1 MNAERTDR
9 RLAAILAAD
18 VAGYSLQMGLDE
30 EGTLARLKA
39 VRKALIDPA
48 LAGHRGRIFKT
59 TGDGILVEFASAI
72 DAVRGAVDIQRALAK
87 QNAPLQKS
95 QRIEFR
101 IGIHVGDIIVDDND
115 MFGDVVNIAARL
127 EKHAEEGGICVS
139 NAVHDQ
145 VRDKFP
151 FHFVDLGDQALKNIA
166 RPIRVYGIPAKEV
179 VGPQELQNGKM
190 TKPVLV
196 FVCGTRGQIGT
207 TTVSKTLIDYW
218 KANQLSC
225 RVFDASGSNNNPLGK
240 YFPQETRVVDL
251 TSVDDQMVVFDNL
264 GRGSKATLVEIG
276 NNPLIPSLLTLERIG
291 LVAAAKAKGGG
302 LDFKCLYV
310 HDDKAPSFAD
320 VRDYFSDGHL
330 YPVLNEFAG
339 QKSNSEAKAR
349 KAASVV
355 VAALPKQAIA
365 STERESVSFLPFVAN
380 KLPNGEDADYS
391 FVLRGHVR
399 HWLAEIWA
407 CYDAI
412 GMWKFPKASN

>member
-1 MNAERTDR
+1 LSAERTDR

-18 VAGYSLQMGLDE
+18 VAGYSLQMGVDE
-30 EGTLARLKA
+30 EGTLARIKA
-39 VRKALIDPA
+39 VRKTLIDPA
-48 LAGHRGRIFKT
+48 LTQHRGRVFKT
-59 TGDGILVEFASAI
+59 TGDGILVEFASAV

-87 QNAPLQKS
+87 QNAPLQRS

-139 NAVHDQ
+139 GAVHDQ
-145 VRDKFP
+145 IREKLP

-166 RPIRVYGIPAKEV
+166 RPIRVYGVSAKEV
-179 VGPQELQNGKM
+179 AGPQESQNGKL

-196 FVCGTRGQIGT
+196 FVCGARGQIGT
-207 TTVSKTLIDYW
+207 TTVSKALIDYW

-225 RVFDASGSNNNPLGK
+225 RVFDASGSSSNALDK
-240 YFPQETRVVDL
+240 FFPQETRVVDL
-251 TSVDDQMVVFDNL
+251 ALVDDQMVVFDNL

-276 NNPLIPSLLTLERIG
+276 SNPLIPILQTLERIG
-291 LVAAAKAKGGG
+291 LVAAAKAKSGG

-310 HDDKAPSFAD
+310 HDDRAPDFAN
-320 VRDYFSDGHL
+320 VRGYFSDGHF
-330 YPVLNEFAG
+330 YPVLNEANG
-339 QKSNSEAKAR
+339 QKTSSGTKAQ
-349 KAASVV
+349 KAPSVV
-355 VAALPKQAIA
+355 VAALPKQAMV

-380 KLPNGEDADYS
+380 KLPSGGDADYS
-391 FVLRGHVR
+391 FVLRGYVR

-412 GMWKFPKASN
+412 GMWKLPKASS